1 MVTPRG
7 ANAHWPAA
15 SCVNSG
21 RPANSANAIC
31 SATTRG
37 APGSWHTCSMSATAS
52 AGPLPNNSHARRVS
66 TVSVRRVDTP
76 STGVMAG
83 TRVAAC
89 ESERSGPRVVALE
102 RQRHAARPATTA
114 HELRALERDHRA
126 FAVADAL
133 LPREEV
139 DCGHDLE
146 SHLLQLAQ
154 CRLVARIRDRDARS
168 RRHEV
173 AAARPL
179 FALLHGAMLAAAE
192 HRLHGQTD
200 VLECRENVRH
210 FAHVSLTLAAMENR
224 QSLGAHEVRR
234 MDRGQLA

>member
-52 AGPLPNNSHARRVS
+52 AGPLPNNSHARRVRI
-66 TVSVRRVDTP
+66 VSVRRVDTP
-76 STGVMAG
+76 STGVISGPCAPAWRAG
-83 TRVAAC
+83 
-89 ESERSGPRVVALE
+89 RSGPRVIALE
-102 RQRHAARPATTA
+102 RQRHAARSTTTA
-114 HELRALERDHRA
+114 HQLRALDRDHRA
-126 FAVADAL
+126 LAVADAL

-139 DCGHDLE
+139 DRGHNPE

-154 CRLVARIRDRDARS
+154 RRLVARIRDHDAGP

-179 FALLHGAMLAAAE
+179 FALLHGAMLASAE
-192 HRLHGQTD
+192 HGLHGQSD
-200 VLECRENVRH
+200 VL
-210 FAHVSLTLAAMENR
+210 
-224 QSLGAHEVRR
+224 
-234 MDRGQLA
+234 